1 MYKVRGKFTMTKDQL
16 IGKFI
21 ELNQNTNVY
30 MERVSNVLVQL
41 NDNNKLHRTAI
52 EANTTATKEM
62 TRSFNKIWYIFWAVI
77 VALIVLAGAEKA
89 LKFL

>member
-1 MYKVRGKFTMTKDQL
+1 MTKDEL

-21 ELNQNTNVY
+21 ELNEKTNVY
-30 MERVSNVLVQL
+30 MEKVSNVLVQL
-41 NDNNKLHRTAI
+41 NDNNKLHKKAI
-52 EANTTATKEM
+52 DVNTEATKNM
-62 TRSFNKIWYIFWAVI
+62 TVALKEQTKNFNKIWYIFWAVI